1 MTEEE
6 KQRKFDVVMERVK
19 SGDFKVHPH
28 FPEDVQI
35 AVQAFLSATKM
46 MVEEELPYVPSQYLQ
61 NLLTTLSKYPE
72 YNRITMDLCKAYDM
86 EL

>member
-6 KQRKFDVVMERVK
+6 KNKKYNAVMERVK
-19 SGDFKVHPH
+19 SGNFKVHPH
-28 FPEDVQI
+28 FPKDVQI
-35 AVQAFLSATKM
+35 AVQSFLSATKM
-46 MVEEELPYVPSQYLQ
+46 MVEEDLPYIPTQYLE

-72 YNRITMDLCKAYDM
+72 YNKITLDLCEAFNT